1 MELASLR
8 AFVEVARE
16 ESFSQAAENLFLT
29 QPAISKRIAGLEEE
43 LAIRLFDRA
52 GRQVILTE
60 AGRHLLPRAERI
72 IHEVTDIRR
81 ELSNLSGEI
90 SGALAMATSHH
101 IGLHRLPLVLR
112 EYSDSYPQVSLD
124 IRFMES
130 EKACLAVEHGELE
143 LAVVTLPLE
152 PAASL
157 LTETIWRDPLTP
169 VVGPDHPLATQPDT
183 GLSELIQYPAVLP
196 TRGTYTR
203 AILEQRIG
211 SLNRQVNC
219 TLSTDYL
226 ETLKMMVS
234 IGLGWSLLPEIML
247 DSQLQPLEIPELKLS
262 RSLGIVTHRKRT
274 LSNAAQAMR
283 KLLQMPEHHQTRR
296 H

>member
-1 MELASLR
+1 MDLASLR

-16 ESFSQAAENLFLT
+16 GSFSLAAESLFLT

-43 LAIRLFDRA
+43 LSIRLFDRA
-52 GRQVILTE
+52 GRQVLLTE

-72 IHEVTDIRR
+72 IHELTDIRR

-90 SGALAMATSHH
+90 AGRLAMATSHH

-112 EYSDSYPQVSLD
+112 AYSDDYPKVELD

-130 EKACLAVEHGELE
+130 ERACQAVEHGELE
-143 LAVVTLPLE
+143 LAVVTLPLV
-152 PAASL
+152 PA
-157 LTETIWRDPLTP
+157 ETLNSELIWQDPLRP
-169 VVGPDHPLATQPDT
+169 VVGLDHPLAKRKKVS
-183 GLSELIQYPAVLP
+183 LEELLTHPAVLP

-203 AILEQRIG
+203 TILEQRISQLHG
-211 SLNRQVNC
+211 QVIC

-234 IGLGWSLLPEIML
+234 IGLGWSLLPEILL
-247 DSQLQPLEIPELKLS
+247 DEHLTPLDIPELDLT

-274 LSNAAQAMR
+274 LSNAAETMR
-283 KLLQMPEHHQTRR
+283 RLLLDRG
-296 H
+296 

>member
-43 LAIRLFDRA
+43 LSIRLFDRA
-52 GRQVILTE
+52 GRQVTLTE

-72 IHEVTDIRR
+72 IHELTDIRR
-81 ELSNLSGEI
+81 ELTNLSGEI
-90 SGALAMATSHH
+90 GGRLAMATSHH
-101 IGLHRLPLVLR
+101 IGLHRLPKVLR
-112 EYSDSYPQVSLD
+112 EYSDRYPKVALD

-130 EKACLAVEHGELE
+130 EKACQAVEHGELE

-152 PAASL
+152 PATSL
-157 LTETIWRDPLTP
+157 TTETIWNDPLRP
-169 VVGPDHPLATQPDT
+169 VVGLDHPLAKYKQA
-183 GLSELIQYPAVLP
+183 GLNDLLEYPAVLP

-203 AILEQRIG
+203 TILEQRI
-211 SLNRQVNC
+211 STFSQEVDC

-226 ETLKMMVS
+226 EILKMMVN
-234 IGLGWSLLPEIML
+234 IGLGWSLLPQIMIDKHLLPL
-247 DSQLQPLEIPELKLS
+247 DVVELNLS

-274 LSNAAQAMR
+274 LSNAALAMR
-283 KLLQMPEHHQTRR
+283 EQLLAIANSSAS
-296 H
+296 